1 MKLEIENNGR
11 FWLTELCRFNGRR
24 ILPFILWMRRR
35 LKKKGKM
42 VNVHGINRYTPD
54 QCNYVVLLL
63 YYSYVELTSPHIA
76 AILPLLLDCN
86 QKPDNGVIRTLNCS
100 APGVVADNGGPGGG
114 GGGGGGPC
122 CTVGVGPAF
131 VGLVPVPG

>member
-1 MKLEIENNGR
+1 MSRFSLRSKLFAVGGGKNGA
-11 FWLTELCRFNGRR
+11 
-24 ILPFILWMRRR
+24 P
-35 LKKKGKM
+35 
-42 VNVHGINRYTPD
+42 
-54 QCNYVVLLL
+54 
-63 YYSYVELTSPHIA
+63 
-76 AILPLLLDCN
+76 DCN
-86 QKPDNGVIRTLNCS
+86 CSGVKCRNCS